1 MIASLPGRR
10 DHAAELA
17 LQTVDGSAQPSRID
31 EIVIGLAIEVGNRTL
46 ECSEFSRH
54 AQIIRTFVWNVQ
66 SRPVN
71 LYSPNRPSGRPIPLL
86 HHLHSPL
93 PDTFYLNEA

>member
-31 EIVIGLAIEVGNRTL
+31 EIVIGLAIEVSDRSL
-46 ECSEFSRH
+46 ETFEFSRH
-54 AQIIRTFVWNVQ
+54 ASIIRTSVWNVQ

-71 LYSPNRPSGRPIPLL
+71 LYSPNRPFGTPNPPLL
-86 HHLHSPL
+86 HPFIVLVH
-93 PDTFYLNEA
+93 PDVLSQ